1 MTVCFFLLK
10 ERTRE
15 QKEADLIPK
24 IQEAVNYGLQVLDS
38 AFEQLDIKAGNSDSE
53 EEESNER
60 VELILEPK
68 VERPVLA
75 GSTAFVLGF
84 IGLAL
89 HFCKQCH
96 CVDIKLIFFLS
107 KKRIW

>member
-1 MTVCFFLLK
+1 MLFLLLQEK
-10 ERTRE
+10 TRE

-68 VERPVLA
+68 VQTPVLA
-75 GSTAFVLGF
+75 GSMGLCLVSLDLLFASVISITVL
-84 IGLAL
+84 
-89 HFCKQCH
+89 
-96 CVDIKLIFFLS
+96 V
-107 KKRIW
+107 WN

>member
-1 MTVCFFLLK
+1 MLFLFLK
-10 ERTRE
+10 EKTRE

-68 VERPVLA
+68 VQGPILA
-75 GSTAFVLGF
+75 GSM
-84 IGLAL
+84 GLAL
-89 HFCKQCH
+89 LELLFAS
-96 CVDIKLIFFLS
+96 VGSIPVLI
-107 KKRIW
+107 

>member
-1 MTVCFFLLK
+1 MLLK
-10 ERTRE
+10 EKTRE

-68 VERPVLA
+68 VQRPVLA
-75 GSTAFVLGF
+75 GSMFLC
-84 IGLAL
+84 LAL
-89 HFCKQCH
+89 LDLLCQQYH
-96 CVDIKLIFFLS
+96 CVHIKIIF
-107 KKRIW
+107 II